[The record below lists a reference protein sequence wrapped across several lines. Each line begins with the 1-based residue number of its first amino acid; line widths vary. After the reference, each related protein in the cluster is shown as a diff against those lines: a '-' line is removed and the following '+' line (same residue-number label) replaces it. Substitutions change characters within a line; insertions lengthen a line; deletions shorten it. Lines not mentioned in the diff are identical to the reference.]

1 MLSKRLIG
9 RRISHGEISKVN
21 SEMTGAIEKWRT
33 RDLSGEKIKYLFVDG
48 VIFKMRIEG
57 SIENVPVLVAIGVA
71 EDGIKLVLGMQS
83 GDKESATNWREFFRD
98 LKRRGLNGSGVKL
111 GVMDGLSGLE
121 KVFKEEFSN
130 SKVQRCQVHVAR
142 NVIAKVP
149 RKLKK
154 EVADDLRS
162 IFYASTR
169 EKARTLYKTFYD
181 KWNKEIPSAVKSL
194 KQSLDACLTFFQ
206 FPEEE
211 WTSLRT
217 SNIVERLNKEFKRR
231 TKSMEIVAGENACY
245 RLLAFISLKMELGW
259 RANAVGK
266 VRPNLP
272 LYQIYTK

>member
-21 SEMTGAIEKWRT
+21 TELTEAVEKWRN

-57 SIENVPVLVAIGVA
+57 TIENVPVLVAIGVT

-98 LKRRGLNGSGVKL
+98 LKHRGFNGSGVRL
-111 GVMDGLSGLE
+111 GIMDGLSGLE
-121 KVFKEEFSN
+121 KVFKEEFPN
-130 SKVQRCQVHVAR
+130 AKVQRCQVHVAR

-162 IFYASTR
+162 IFYASEK
-169 EKARTLYKTFYD
+169 EKADTFYKAFQE

-194 KQSLDACLTFFQ
+194 EQSIDSCLTFFQ

-245 RLLAFISLKMELGW
+245 RLLTFISLKMELGW
-259 RANAVGK
+259 RSNAVGK